1 MEARE
6 GSCIQESAGS
16 RLWLKALVP
25 TNMSPLK
32 RRDLFLK
39 GLEYSCGA
47 ICLDFTLMLR
57 KPLTVDSGMAF
68 AFS

>member
-16 RLWLKALVP
+16 GLWLKALVP

-47 ICLDFTLMLR
+47 RHLDFTLMLR
-57 KPLTVDSGMAF
+57 KPLTVDCGMAF